1 MRRATVLLIAIF
13 SLQLSLFSCQVFA
26 AAKILAIV
34 NNDAITE
41 KDVADLLAISKVQLS
56 RQYKGKQLEEKV
68 EALKKDILQ
77 QLIDQRLI
85 LQQAEKSFKEA
96 VTIKDKYAIFRLQ
109 VKKDQISS
117 EMKEIKGK
125 YSSEEEFQRDL
136 DKDGL
141 TQADIEN
148 RIREQLTM
156 QNMIEYAVK
165 EVVKIRPEEVT
176 DFYNKNLDEFDSGE
190 DREFIYIILDNNDLA
205 TSLSFDLKSGKEIE
219 ELATRYPF
227 VMDNMIANKKKANV
241 RKEIEDIVFK
251 MGIDEVSNPAKI
263 DSKYYVFILKNIVPS
278 KKLSLSEAQP
288 QIYNYLRQL
297 KMQEDYKKWLEEL
310 RKISYI
316 KIF

>member
-1 MRRATVLLIAIF
+1 
-13 SLQLSLFSCQVFA
+13 
-26 AAKILAIV
+26 
-34 NNDAITE
+34 
-41 KDVADLLAISKVQLS
+41 
-56 RQYKGKQLEEKV
+56 
-68 EALKKDILQ
+68 
-77 QLIDQRLI
+77 
-85 LQQAEKSFKEA
+85 
-96 VTIKDKYAIFRLQ
+96 
-109 VKKDQISS
+109 
-117 EMKEIKGK
+117 
-125 YSSEEEFQRDL
+125 
-136 DKDGL
+136 
-141 TQADIEN
+141 
-148 RIREQLTM
+148 
-156 QNMIEYAVK
+156 MIEYAVK